1 MEVGLSDHCL
11 VYTLTVQNKKIPQ
24 PKPEII
30 RVRSFKNFDE
40 GSFCSYLSLVPFSTA
55 YVFDDPEDVYW
66 TCEKL
71 FVEDLNDHAPV
82 KSFRRQHRDQFQ
94 FINPEL
100 REVMRERNRSKRQFN
115 KSRKPEDWEKY
126 PQLRNRLVSMRRKRV
141 RDHFSRI
148 CDDKHSDPKKI
159 WNTIRPYISSRK
171 IQSFHN
177 ERIVLKDNGGFI
189 REQKKVAEVL
199 AECFQVLSTLTSINC
214 LQSHTRQ

>member
-40 GSFCSYLSLVPFSTA
+40 GSFCSYLSLIPFSTA

-66 TCEKL
+66 TCEKW

-100 REVMRERNRSKRQFN
+100 REVMRERNRCKGS
-115 KSRKPEDWEKY
+115 STSPESLKTG
-126 PQLRNRLVSMRRKRV
+126 K
-141 RDHFSRI
+141 
-148 CDDKHSDPKKI
+148 
-159 WNTIRPYISSRK
+159 NTA
-171 IQSFHN
+171 N
-177 ERIVLKDNGGFI
+177 
-189 REQKKVAEVL
+189 
-199 AECFQVLSTLTSINC
+199 
-214 LQSHTRQ
+214 